1 MLIAQIEPPH
11 LTRGGDWFYR
21 THAPGRAMS
30 ELDSVSV
37 VDLTNTHRSRD
48 ALLAEADVVVLNM
61 VCDPDLL
68 PVIGERT
75 KRGQLT
81 IYEVNDD
88 VAYMQASNPAA
99 GFFANPQHQTLF
111 RRLIHSS
118 SAAQFCTPELQRR
131 YGYLNP
137 RQALFRNQLSWTA
150 AQRRPRRD
158 PRVVI
163 GWGGSAG
170 HLDDIAHI
178 ARPLVEFVH
187 ARDDVVLHL
196 MASDRIVQLF
206 SGLDSSKKRL
216 TPTGSLEDYYTFV
229 ADLDIGIA
237 PLGDTGFNRCRS
249 DVKFLEYAM
258 HGVVPVLQSLAP
270 YRDAVIAGTTGFF
283 FETTEQLIATL
294 ERLLQEPAL
303 GDRVSN
309 AARHYVESERR
320 ERDHAH
326 ERIDFYR
333 SLLPT
338 TAANRFLA
346 TDYAAMPGAEVAGR
360 HVSLNATEYEQL
372 LHDALVVG
380 QLQGKRELAL
390 RMLRRASEIEPLRY
404 QPYLFASSMSD
415 APLDELAT
423 CLDKNPLSLS
433 ARVARADGLVR
444 NGMSA
449 DAMRELLGAAQIHP
463 AYDLPYARVAEL
475 LERSGQAAEAR
486 EFFLLA
492 QHLRLP
498 LERNAPPA

>member
-21 THAPGRAMS
+21 THAPGRAMA
-30 ELDSVSV
+30 ELDGITV
-37 VDLTNTHRSRD
+37 VDLTNTHRCRD

-68 PVIGERT
+68 PILGERT

-81 IYEVNDD
+81 VYEVNDD
-88 VAYMQASNPAA
+88 VAYMQAANPAA

-118 SAAQFCTPELQRR
+118 SAVQFCTPELQRR

-137 RQALFRNQLSWTA
+137 RQALFRNQLSWSA
-150 AQRRPRRD
+150 AQRKPRRD
-158 PRVVI
+158 ERVVI

-170 HLDDIAHI
+170 HLDDITHVAG
-178 ARPLVEFVH
+178 PLIDFLNTRE
-187 ARDDVVLHL
+187 DVVLHL

-206 SGLDSSKKRL
+206 DRLDAQKKRL
-216 TPTGSLEDYYTFV
+216 TPTGSLDDYYTFV

-237 PLGDTGFNRCRS
+237 PLDDTGFNRCRS

-270 YRDAVIAGTTGFF
+270 YRDAVVAGTTGFF
-283 FETTEQLIATL
+283 FESPEQLIGTL
-294 ERLLQEPAL
+294 ERLLNEPAL

-333 SLLPT
+333 SLAT
-338 TAANRFLA
+338 TPVTKTRS
-346 TDYAAMPGAEVAGR
+346 TSDYAAVPGAEVAGR
-360 HVSLNATEYEQL
+360 HIALNATEYEQL

-380 QLQGKRELAL
+380 QMQGQRELAL

-404 QPYLFASSMSD
+404 QPYLFASAMSE
-415 APLDELAT
+415 APLDELAA
-423 CLDKNPLSLS
+423 CLAKNPRSLS
-433 ARVARADGLVR
+433 ARVARADGLEQS
-444 NGMSA
+444 GMNA
-449 DAMRELLGAAQIHP
+449 DAIRELLGAAQIHP
-463 AYDLPYARVAEL
+463 AYDLPYVRVAEL
-475 LERSGQAAEAR
+475 LERSGQGAEAR

-492 QHLRLP
+492 RQLRLP